1 MIRLLV
7 LLGIIAAVAYKLY
20 ENSKVDTQVSHID
33 HWQETA
39 KHMIPVPLSHVEL
52 NDPYKGKAPGLVN
65 EGRDVASR

>member
-7 LLGIIAAVAYKLY
+7 LLVAIAAVAYRLY
-20 ENSKVDTQVSHID
+20 QNSKIDTQVSHID

-52 NDPYKGKAPGLVN
+52 QDPYKGKAPGLVN
-65 EGRDVASR
+65 EGRENISR